1 MTDKKLIFLL
11 GGVFLEVDKGKSNP
25 IKKRGVACRWWTWTC
40 GKWCKH
46 SCTVCKSERLEPTKR
61 SEQRTGYVNYGLS
74 LNSRLCSCQKTAG
87 AQGTVMESAPGCIF
101 KWRKQSAEQYAEC
114 AALKKIIR
122 RGKSYLLISILKK
135 FRKIQN
141 RLIVVVTWGC
151 LTRDPG
157 LEWHR
162 RHEYL
167 AFLSFYIYLLFIFE
181 RYTSLNYLKSR

>member
-1 MTDKKLIFLL
+1 M
-11 GGVFLEVDKGKSNP
+11 
-25 IKKRGVACRWWTWTC
+25 
-40 GKWCKH
+40 
-46 SCTVCKSERLEPTKR
+46 
-61 SEQRTGYVNYGLS
+61 
-74 LNSRLCSCQKTAG
+74 
-87 AQGTVMESAPGCIF
+87 
-101 KWRKQSAEQYAEC
+101 
-114 AALKKIIR
+114 
-122 RGKSYLLISILKK
+122 LISILKK

-157 LEWHR
+157 LGRHR